1 MNTLDIAI
9 IGGGPAGLTAGIY
22 AIRSGMKALIFD
34 KGIYG
39 GQANTAPLIENY
51 PGFEE
56 ISGMDL
62 MDKMRSQAKKYV
74 EIKDSENVES
84 ITRGDREF
92 IIKTSKDE
100 YHFRSVI
107 YATGSVHRKL
117 GVPGETRLLGKGVSY
132 CATCDGFFFK
142 GKKVVIIGGGNNAAV
157 EAIYLK
163 KLGIDVTMIHR
174 RDELRAED
182 SHKETIREMGIK
194 VIYDSVV
201 EEILGENMIEGVRIK
216 NMKTNEVSELGLDGA
231 FISIG
236 DIPQTGL
243 VKDLGVEIDDRG
255 YVVVDRTQRTRVPY
269 FYTAGDVSG
278 GFRQIV
284 TACSEGAIAANS
296 AHEDLAKPYGHDGIL

>member
-1 MNTLDIAI
+1 MDTLDIAI

-22 AIRSGMKALIFD
+22 AIRSGMKAIVFD

-39 GQANTAPLIENY
+39 GQANTAPFIENY

-56 ISGMDL
+56 ITGMDL
-62 MDKMRSQAKKYV
+62 MDKMRAQAKRYV

-84 ITRGDREF
+84 ITKGDKDF
-92 IIKTSKDE
+92 IVKTSKEE
-100 YHFRSVI
+100 YHFKSII
-107 YATGSVHRKL
+107 YATGSVHRRL
-117 GVPGETRLLGKGVSY
+117 GAPGEGRLLGKGVSY

-142 GKKVVIIGGGNNAAV
+142 DKKVAIIGGGNNAAT

-163 KLGIDVTMIHR
+163 KLGTDVTMIHR
-174 RDELRAED
+174 RDELRAEER
-182 SHKETIREMGIK
+182 HKETIVEMGVK
-194 VIYDSVV
+194 VIYDSVA
-201 EEILGENMIEGVRIK
+201 EEILGENMVEGVRVK
-216 NMKTNEVSELGLDGA
+216 NVKTSESSELKVEGV

-236 DIPQTGL
+236 DIPQTEL
-243 VKDLGVEIDDRG
+243 VKDLGVEIDDGG
-255 YVVVDRTQRTRVPY
+255 YIIVDRAQRTNVPH

-296 AHEDLAKPYGHDGIL
+296 AHEDLAKPYWT

>member
-1 MNTLDIAI
+1 MDILDIAI
-9 IGGGPAGLTAGIY
+9 IGGGPAGLTASIY
-22 AIRSGMKALIFD
+22 AIRSGLKAVIFD

-39 GQANTAPLIENY
+39 GQANQAPWIENY
-51 PGFEE
+51 PGFDE

-62 MDKMRSQAKKYV
+62 MDKMRAQAMKYV

-84 ITRGDREF
+84 ITRDDRNF
-92 IIKTSKDE
+92 IVKTSKEE

-107 YATGSVHRKL
+107 YATGSVHRRL
-117 GVPGETRLLGKGVSY
+117 GAPGEGRLLGKGVSY

-142 GKKVVIIGGGNNAAV
+142 DKKVAIIGGGNNAAT

-163 KLGIDVTMIHR
+163 KLGTDVTIVHR

-182 SHKETIREMGIK
+182 SHKDTIVEMGIN
-194 VIYDSVV
+194 VVYDSVV
-201 EEILGENMIEGVRIK
+201 EEILGENMVEGIRLK
-216 NMKTNEVSELGLDGA
+216 NVKTGDISDLNFNGV

-236 DIPQTGL
+236 DIPQTEL
-243 VKDLGVEIDDRG
+243 VKDMGVDIDDSG
-255 YVVVDRTQRTRVPY
+255 YIVVDKAQRTNIPH

-278 GFRQIV
+278 GFRQII

-296 AHEDLAKPYGHDGIL
+296 AHEDLAKPYWT

>member
-1 MNTLDIAI
+1 MDILDIAI
-9 IGGGPAGLTAGIY
+9 IGGGPAGLTASIY
-22 AIRSGMKALIFD
+22 AIRSGLKAVIFD

-39 GQANTAPLIENY
+39 GQANQAPWIENY
-51 PGFEE
+51 PGFDE

-62 MDKMRSQAKKYV
+62 MDKMRAQAMKYV

-84 ITRGDREF
+84 ITKDDRNF
-92 IIKTSKDE
+92 IVKTSKEE

-107 YATGSVHRKL
+107 YATGSVHRRL
-117 GVPGETRLLGKGVSY
+117 GAPGEGRLLGKGVSY

-142 GKKVVIIGGGNNAAV
+142 DKKVAIIGGGNNAAT

-163 KLGIDVTMIHR
+163 KLGTDVTIVHR

-182 SHKETIREMGIK
+182 SHKDTIVEMGIN
-194 VIYDSVV
+194 VVYDSVV
-201 EEILGENMIEGVRIK
+201 EEILGENMVEGIRLK
-216 NMKTNEVSELGLDGA
+216 NVKTGDISDLNFNGV

-236 DIPQTGL
+236 DIPQTEL
-243 VKDLGVEIDDRG
+243 VKDMGVDIDDSG
-255 YVVVDRTQRTRVPY
+255 YIVVDKAQRTNIPH

-278 GFRQIV
+278 GFRQII

-296 AHEDLAKPYGHDGIL
+296 AHEDLAKPYWT